1 MKKQNDLQW
10 FLIKKFIEIL
20 AVVGVVEY
28 LLTFLVNRFV
38 LPNVLLYFFPGVE
51 ENPLLLG
58 SGVIFFLSAVL
69 MLLILGALNAMFPS
83 PLHEMVQAA
92 LEQMQKNFMHTVSAG
107 KTNFSFYELNR
118 GQAILLFLVAF
129 VVVLVILTPYV
140 LGAVCFAKITIKEF
154 RQIQREREEEQKE
167 FGRKRNLM
175 LSDIAHDLRTPMTTV
190 NGYAKALADG
200 MVVEPEKQ
208 LEYLQAIQNK
218 SARMNDLIHLLFEY
232 VKLDSE
238 GFSLDRKET
247 DLSELLRE
255 NAALIYADFEDAG
268 MEFEIDIPEEVV
280 SVSVDSIQFSRVITN
295 LLNNAMKHNESGT
308 HIKIGMYRKNGY
320 IYILVADSGR
330 RIPGE
335 LAEHLFEPFTKG
347 DASRKSGS
355 GSGLGLSI
363 AKKIIERNRNVKF
376 VLAGSGE
383 IEKLQAIVEEKGIS
397 QYFSFPGWVKKER
410 KEKLL
415 QEADLFF
422 LPSYT
427 EGMPMSI
434 LEAMG
439 YGLPI
444 VATNVGGIPQLV
456 ENGKNG
462 YMVEPGKIDDFAKVI
477 LELTGND
484 ELIYRMGKESIE
496 KAYEKYSLEKHLE
509 KVCKLYEKAMDE

>member
-140 LGAVCFAKITIKEF
+140 SGAVCFAKITIKEF

-167 FGRKRNLM
+167 FDRKRNLM

-280 SVSVDSIQFSRVITN
+280 SVSVDPIQFSRVITN

-330 RIPGE
+330 RIPENGYGIAKLCAGQMSRILCEQKQIEHIWTRILSIYGPYDGE
-335 LAEHLFEPFTKG
+335 NTMIMSSIGKLLRGEKPALTKGEQQWDYLYSKDAGYAMYLLGEKGVSGKVYCIGSGKTRCLAEYVKVLRDSISTELP
-347 DASRKSGS
+347 
-355 GSGLGLSI
+355 LG
-363 AKKIIERNRNVKF
+363 F
-376 VLAGSGE
+376 GE
-383 IEKLQAIVEEKGIS
+383 IAYAPKQVMHLCADIS
-397 QYFSFPGWVKKER
+397 
-410 KEKLL
+410 
-415 QEADLFF
+415 DL
-422 LPSYT
+422 
-427 EGMPMSI
+427 
-434 LEAMG
+434 
-439 YGLPI
+439 
-444 VATNVGGIPQLV
+444 TNDTGFIPQYSF
-456 ENGKNG
+456 EEG
-462 YMVEPGKIDDFAKVI
+462 I
-477 LELTGND
+477 
-484 ELIYRMGKESIE
+484 KETIE
-496 KAYEKYSLEKHLE
+496 WYKGR
-509 KVCKLYEKAMDE
+509 

>member
-167 FGRKRNLM
+167 FDRKRNLM

-190 NGYAKALADG
+190 NGYAKALADALQKQGFKILTGGTDNHLMLLDLRG
-200 MVVEPEKQ
+200 MDISGKE
-208 LEYLQAIQNK
+208 LQNRCDEVFITLNK
-218 SARMNDLIHLLFEY
+218 NTVPNDPRSPFVTSGVRIGTPAVTTRGL
-232 VKLDSE
+232 
-238 GFSLDRKET
+238 KEE
-247 DLSELLRE
+247 DMPKIAECIWL
-255 NAALIYADFEDAG
+255 AATDFE
-268 MEFEIDIPEEVV
+268 
-280 SVSVDSIQFSRVITN
+280 N
-295 LLNNAMKHNESGT
+295 
-308 HIKIGMYRKNGY
+308 
-320 IYILVADSGR
+320 
-330 RIPGE
+330 
-335 LAEHLFEPFTKG
+335 
-347 DASRKSGS
+347 
-355 GSGLGLSI
+355 
-363 AKKIIERNRNVKF
+363 
-376 VLAGSGE
+376 
-383 IEKLQAIVEEKGIS
+383 
-397 QYFSFPGWVKKER
+397 KKEYI
-410 KEKLL
+410 KAEVTKLC
-415 QEADLFF
+415 D
-422 LPSYT
+422 
-427 EGMPMSI
+427 
-434 LEAMG
+434 
-439 YGLPI
+439 
-444 VATNVGGIPQLV
+444 
-456 ENGKNG
+456 
-462 YMVEPGKIDDFAKVI
+462 
-477 LELTGND
+477 
-484 ELIYRMGKESIE
+484 
-496 KAYEKYSLEKHLE
+496 KYP
-509 KVCKLYEKAMDE
+509 LYE

>member
-167 FGRKRNLM
+167 FDRKRNLM

-190 NGYAKALADG
+190 NGYAKALADALQ
-200 MVVEPEKQ
+200 KQ
-208 LEYLQAIQNK
+208 GFKILTGGTDNHLMLADLRKKNITGKELQT
-218 SARMNDLIHLLFEY
+218 
-232 VKLDSE
+232 KLDEVHITVNKNAIPNDPQKPGVTSGVRIGTPACTTR
-238 GFSLDRKET
+238 GFT
-247 DLSELLRE
+247 P
-255 NAALIYADFEDAG
+255 ED
-268 MEFEIDIPEEVV
+268 MPV
-280 SVSVDSIQFSRVITN
+280 
-295 LLNNAMKHNESGT
+295 
-308 HIKIGMYRKNGY
+308 
-320 IYILVADSGR
+320 VADC
-330 RIPGE
+330 ID
-335 LAEHLFEPFTKG
+335 K
-347 DASRKSGS
+347 
-355 GSGLGLSI
+355 I
-363 AKKIIERNRNVKF
+363 ATDYEANREA
-376 VLAGSGE
+376 VLAAVAE
-383 IEKLQAIVEEKGIS
+383 LV
-397 QYFSFPGWVKKER
+397 R
-410 KEKLL
+410 K
-415 QEADLFF
+415 
-422 LPSYT
+422 Y
-427 EGMPMSI
+427 
-434 LEAMG
+434 
-439 YGLPI
+439 PI
-444 VATNVGGIPQLV
+444 
-456 ENGKNG
+456 
-462 YMVEPGKIDDFAKVI
+462 
-477 LELTGND
+477 
-484 ELIYRMGKESIE
+484 
-496 KAYEKYSLEKHLE
+496 YE
-509 KVCKLYEKAMDE
+509 

>member
-1 MKKQNDLQW
+1 MLINKYYDSSEQEEKKNEYYIQELQKYIHEKNISSKDADQLNRW
-10 FLIKKFIEIL
+10 VEQQKVLHVRVYKGDIVVFESEYPEQKLWEEEIPANEYEWMDYYPIEFADGSAQVNIWGIYDYQFYHY
-20 AVVGVVEY
+20 AMIVE
-28 LLTFLVNRFV
+28 V
-38 LPNVLLYFFPGVE
+38 L
-51 ENPLLLG
+51 
-58 SGVIFFLSAVL
+58 
-69 MLLILGALNAMFPS
+69 
-83 PLHEMVQAA
+83 
-92 LEQMQKNFMHTVSAG
+92 
-107 KTNFSFYELNR
+107 FSF
-118 GQAILLFLVAF
+118 LLFLLL
-129 VVVLVILTPYV
+129 VLIGIRRKMDYILQLSKEIQILEGGSLEYAITV
-140 LGAVCFAKITIKEF
+140 KGKDELAKLAEGIENMRKSFQRMIHKETE
-154 RQIQREREEEQKE
+154 IVRENQKIVTE
-167 FGRKRNLM
+167 M
-175 LSDIAHDLRTPMTTV
+175 SHDLRTPMTTV

-347 DASRKSGS
+347 DVSRKSGS

-363 AKKIIERNRNVKF
+363 AKKIIEMHGFQMDFIQQLDEKKILQIAGYTKEF
-376 VLAGSGE
+376 V
-383 IEKLQAIVEEKGIS
+383 IQI
-397 QYFSFPGWVKKER
+397 
-410 KEKLL
+410 
-415 QEADLFF
+415 ADD
-422 LPSYT
+422 SYD
-427 EGMPMSI
+427 SS
-434 LEAMG
+434 
-439 YGLPI
+439 
-444 VATNVGGIPQLV
+444 
-456 ENGKNG
+456 
-462 YMVEPGKIDDFAKVI
+462 
-477 LELTGND
+477 LT
-484 ELIYRMGKESIE
+484 
-496 KAYEKYSLEKHLE
+496 A
-509 KVCKLYEKAMDE
+509 